1 MGRGKKGQGG
11 FSPLVLFSGTE
22 GVEKPERKD
31 DRKWT
36 EDSRPLGEEWRRRF
50 STSAGAGNNL

>member
-1 MGRGKKGQGG
+1 MGRGKKGQVVFHRLC
-11 FSPLVLFSGTE
+11 FSAVPRGLKNRTW
-22 GVEKPERKD
+22 KD

-36 EDSRPLGEEWRRRF
+36 EDSRPLGRNGGGGF